1 MGGRG
6 SSGSGGGKGGGGS
19 GGQVNTQAK
28 EAYKELNTSG
38 SVRNERITASNAS
51 DVATELAEAAT
62 LRMKIEVAQTYFG
75 KTETT
80 TYEYGTKFPN
90 GLRSHSVTG
99 WYASDWKQS
108 YNYKTTREF
117 ANYISNIN
125 SGRGGRNIQYEVR
138 KKKG

>member
-1 MGGRG
+1 
-6 SSGSGGGKGGGGS
+6 
-19 GGQVNTQAK
+19 
-28 EAYKELNTSG
+28 
-38 SVRNERITASNAS
+38 
-51 DVATELAEAAT
+51 
-62 LRMKIEVAQTYFG
+62 MKIEVTQVYSG

-90 GLRSHSVTG
+90 GLRSRSVTG

-108 YNYKTTREF
+108 YNYKTNREF

-125 SGRGGRNIQYEVR
+125 SGMGGRNIQYEVR